1 MKVLSKKK
9 NRNKSPKDKQKD
21 NNISLDKNNPINKNN
36 IMNYFVF
43 DENENNIIGNA
54 KEKKILNNKIIEN
67 EEKKKKNKEQRIKAH
82 YNVNSFITSNYRPDL
97 YSPYGI
103 ISGNKYR
110 LKKAPDQ
117 NSRKIEEV
125 YEECEENEIKK
136 SEEEKDNDKEEL
148 SSSWSSNEKDELKNK
163 KLNRY
168 FNIEP
173 DITVKCH
180 TCGQVGHRKDICPK
194 YNIKFCYRCLSSNH
208 EDRDCDKIKCFRC
221 NKLGHKTYNCQL
233 KDNQLII
240 CDRCHCVG
248 HRKNECLIKP
258 LEFSHKFLKYNNL
271 YCLNCGSN
279 KHILCPLTNRE
290 LPELFENE
298 QDDILLDDS
307 ISLNLNNSDND
318 DDKSSL
324 TPNNEEINQPK
335 NIEIKK
341 EKKIF
346 NDLDNEDIKY
356 TSFCGFCGGRHR
368 NDECH
373 EKIEDKFNNKFDE
386 QRKSLGKKIIEKRE
400 KEREEEEN
408 RRYISSFERNRN
420 NKDNKSYQKNQET
433 KNNKKYNYRFKDKSK
448 SIGINKII
456 NLNEDEPSE
465 NENCYNN
472 KNSKNKIKTSKN
484 NNYRNYNK
492 SKSQNKNNKNMK
504 INTFSS

>member
-1 MKVLSKKK
+1 M
-9 NRNKSPKDKQKD
+9 
-21 NNISLDKNNPINKNN
+21 
-36 IMNYFVF
+36 
-43 DENENNIIGNA
+43 
-54 KEKKILNNKIIEN
+54 
-67 EEKKKKNKEQRIKAH
+67 
-82 YNVNSFITSNYRPDL
+82 
-97 YSPYGI
+97 
-103 ISGNKYR
+103 
-110 LKKAPDQ
+110 APDQ
-117 NSRKIEEV
+117 NSRKIEEID
-125 YEECEENEIKK
+125 EECEENEIKK

-148 SSSWSSNEKDELKNK
+148 SSSFSSNEKEELKNI

-180 TCGQVGHRKDICPK
+180 TCGQVGHRKDICPN
-194 YNIKFCYRCLSSNH
+194 YNIKFCYRCLSSKH

-258 LEFSHKFLKYNNL
+258 MEFSHKFLKYNNL

-279 KHILCPLTNRE
+279 KHILCPLINRE

-298 QDDILLDDS
+298 QDNILFDDS

-335 NIEIKK
+335 EIKK

-346 NDLDNEDIKY
+346 DDLDNEDIKY

-373 EKIEDKFNNKFDE
+373 EKKEDKFNNKFDE
-386 QRKSLGKKIIEKRE
+386 QRKSVGKKIIEKRE
-400 KEREEEEN
+400 KEKEEEEN

-433 KNNKKYNYRFKDKSK
+433 KNNKKFNYRFKDKSK

-456 NLNEDEPSE
+456 NLNEDDPSE
-465 NENCYNN
+465 NENYYNN
-472 KNSKNKIKTSKN
+472 KNSKNNNKTSKN

-504 INTFSS
+504 ISKFSS